1 MSKYDETG
9 RDEKIGPGYRQRLG
23 NKEFSRKC
31 SFHCPSN
38 SSDEN
43 MFYDEEIYG
52 SRDSNFWSEVSSIG
66 PSVSAT
72 GSIVEDE
79 LEGFGVKK
87 VSVKVYAVFL
97 RHSSA

>member
-1 MSKYDETG
+1 
-9 RDEKIGPGYRQRLG
+9 
-23 NKEFSRKC
+23 
-31 SFHCPSN
+31 
-38 SSDEN
+38 

-66 PSVSAT
+66 PSASAT

-87 VSVKVYAVFL
+87 VSVRVYAVFCVIV
-97 RHSSA
+97 